1 MPTKQDAN
9 IGKLVLKLLYDLYI
23 ENNNVEKYFTIDQI
37 ITKLELSHSFNELNS
52 SLKYIA
58 MLQLIDLILD
68 SSSNAVEFQIN
79 EAGISF
85 VKDNKKFLEF
95 DI

>member
-1 MPTKQDAN
+1 LPTKQDAN
-9 IGKLVLKLLYDLYI
+9 IGKQVLKLLYDLYI
-23 ENNNVEKYFTIDQI
+23 KNNNVEKYYTIDQI
-37 ITKLELSHSFNELNS
+37 ITKFELSHSFNELNS

-68 SSSNAVEFQIN
+68 SSSNTVEFQIN
-79 EAGISF
+79 DNGISF
-85 VKDNKKFLEF
+85 VKNKKKFLEF